1 LPTQGVVAGQQQFG
15 TIPAQQ
21 GAVGYGYPPIS
32 GHPGAGYPGS
42 ANTSLWHTNKNAMY
56 AMIVTAIYLL
66 IALTT
71 PFGLL
76 GIVPVLASIRSAQ
89 AGEKLA
95 PFAIGAAA
103 LAFIVGMLKLTH
115 HL

>member
-1 LPTQGVVAGQQQFG
+1 
-15 TIPAQQ
+15 
-21 GAVGYGYPPIS
+21 
-32 GHPGAGYPGS
+32 
-42 ANTSLWHTNKNAMY
+42 MY

-76 GIVPVLASIRSAQ
+76 GIVPLLASIRSAQ

-95 PFAIGAAA
+95 PYAIGAAA
-103 LAFIVGMLKLTH
+103 LAFVVGMLKLTH